1 MLQRYCSWESGE
13 TEEASESQVCPSLSC
28 SDWLIKCGDW
38 GVAADLQARL
48 LQADAAHYD
57 SMTVID
63 ILQKSHS
70 NSLSAFSV
78 SSTAHR
84 TALYQWML
92 TE

>member
-48 LQADAAHYD
+48 LQADAAHYELWL
-57 SMTVID
+57 IFY
-63 ILQKSHS
+63 K
-70 NSLSAFSV
+70 NSIQTHCQPSV
-78 SSTAHR
+78 SAPQLTAPR
-84 TALYQWML
+84 SIN
-92 TE
+92 EC